1 MPVEKK
7 ISCCGTICSECEY
20 YPDSCRGCQEI
31 KGRVF
36 WLEYTQESICDIY
49 DCCMNQK
56 KHDHCGQCAKLPCS
70 RYERVDPTK
79 TQEENTADYCAQ
91 IKNLMDYREK
101 EKQRY
106 SQSSQDLQTIPGVS
120 RRISQHL
127 KAIGIHCVDDLK
139 GRDPEELYQ
148 MDCIQ
153 KGFKEDRCQ
162 LYVFRCAVY
171 YADHE
176 VHDPE
181 KLKWWYWKDKE

>member
-70 RYERVDPTK
+70 RYERVYPTK

>member
-36 WLEYTQESICDIY
+36 WLEYTQERICDIY

-56 KHDHCGQCAKLPCS
+56 KHDHCGQCAELPCS

-91 IKNLMDYREK
+91 IRNLMDYREK

-106 SQSSQDLQTIPGVS
+106 SQSSQDLQTIPGVG

>member
-1 MPVEKK
+1 MEKK

-49 DCCMNQK
+49 ECCMNQK
-56 KHDHCGQCAKLPCS
+56 KHDHCGQC
-70 RYERVDPTK
+70 
-79 TQEENTADYCAQ
+79 
-91 IKNLMDYREK
+91 
-101 EKQRY
+101 
-106 SQSSQDLQTIPGVS
+106 SQDLQTIPGVG

-148 MDCIQ
+148 LDCIQ

-171 YADHE
+171 YAEHE

-181 KLKWWYWKDKE
+181 KLKWWYWKDKV